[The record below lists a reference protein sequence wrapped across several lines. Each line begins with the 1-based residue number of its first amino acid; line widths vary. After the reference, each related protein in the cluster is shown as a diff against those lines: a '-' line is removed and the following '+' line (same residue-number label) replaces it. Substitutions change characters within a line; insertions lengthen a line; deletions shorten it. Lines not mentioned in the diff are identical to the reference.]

1 MSSQIL
7 AEVRVL
13 SRQYP
18 KKPVVGVGAII
29 LDGDQI
35 LLEKRKNAPSKGK
48 WTVPGGLVELGES
61 VEQAVVREVEEE
73 TGLEVDEPRLVD
85 VVNYISLGER
95 GAVMYHY
102 VIVDYLVNVKDGKPK
117 AASDADALKW
127 VPFNEVEEYDLT
139 ESFRQ
144 FFRRNRQKLENAS
157 LYF

>member
-1 MSSQIL
+1 
-7 AEVRVL
+7 VL

-18 KKPVVGVGAII
+18 KRPVVGVGAVI
-29 LDGDQI
+29 LDGDRI
-35 LLEKRKNAPSKGK
+35 LLEKRKNMPSKGK
-48 WTVPGGLVELGES
+48 WSIPGGLVELGERM
-61 VEQAVVREVEEE
+61 EEAVIREVKEE
-73 TGLEVDEPRLVD
+73 TGLEVYEPRLLD
-85 VVNYISLGER
+85 VVDYVSLGER

-102 VIVDYLVNVKDGKPK
+102 VIVDYLVAVKSGKPK

-144 FFRRNRQKLENAS
+144 FFRRNRQKLENPT